1 VTNKKIE
8 YDYGPVPTI
17 ERFTDST
24 KFIRGIMGPFGSGK
38 SSGCVLEII
47 RRGMEQRPGADGIR
61 RTRWA
66 VIRNSYPQLNDSTIR
81 TVHDWFPP
89 RIFGKY
95 HTQKHEYKITRF
107 KDCEIEILFRA
118 LDRPDQVENLL
129 STEYTGAWLNE
140 AREVPEAIFEAIQGR
155 VGRYPSFREE
165 GCTWDGVIMDTN
177 PPDTDSWWYRH
188 FEESLDTSR
197 VCTEII
203 EDSTGKKCGEPSVR
217 VFNKFTHEEFAF
229 CRKHDKYELFKQPSG
244 LSPKAENLVNLKKDY
259 YKNLAAGKKS
269 EYIKVYIHGDYGF
282 IIDGQPVY
290 PEYDDAVHCG
300 EFDVTEGLMIR
311 RGWDFGLCYSDDTEV
326 LTKSGWKLF
335 KDVDEVFDQVA
346 TRNPDTGLME
356 YTDINFKVDR
366 PYRGEMLEWANT
378 EMNMCVTPE
387 HVVPFTYRDTPDKV
401 HWASAQWLSE
411 NMSGHHYVDLCSQW
425 SPDYREKEYFG
436 ISSKVFAGFMGI
448 YLSEGCTDGNRV
460 SIYQKEN
467 NREIADLLRETG
479 KDWRRKDGG
488 KAAGWRLYDP
498 ELALFLNAFGRACI
512 KYVHPIIKQM
522 PTSHILNFIRF
533 YTIGDGHIRVRN
545 GVEEHTIFT
554 TSLTMAGALQELA
567 QKVGWNTSLR
577 VVAPQQ
583 SVMAEG
589 NTARV
594 ITNKGGYSITFKK
607 HAQRAE
613 FHKRSFRRVQYD
625 GRIYCLNVPYHTLYV
640 RRGGKPHWN
649 GNTPAVT
656 FSQMHPSGQWRILD
670 EFVGTN
676 IAVDRFSDDLI
687 TYCNQ
692 HYPDFIFQDFGD
704 PAGDARSQVDEKTCF
719 QILRSK
725 GIMIEP
731 GTQEPGIRIEAVR
744 KPMGRK
750 DGFVMHP
757 RCKVLR
763 KGFKGGYF
771 YRKMMNK
778 AGTISEKPEKNDY
791 SHPHDALQYDATRLF
806 AYDLLT
812 PKKEAARQRYDDKP
826 KTRRRSWMA
835 A

>member
-300 EFDVTEGLMIR
+300 SLMLR
-311 RGWDFGLCYSDDTEV
+311 RG
-326 LTKSGWKLF
+326 
-335 KDVDEVFDQVA
+335 
-346 TRNPDTGLME
+346 
-356 YTDINFKVDR
+356 
-366 PYRGEMLEWANT
+366 
-378 EMNMCVTPE
+378 
-387 HVVPFTYRDTPDKV
+387 
-401 HWASAQWLSE
+401 
-411 NMSGHHYVDLCSQW
+411 
-425 SPDYREKEYFG
+425 
-436 ISSKVFAGFMGI
+436 
-448 YLSEGCTDGNRV
+448 
-460 SIYQKEN
+460 
-467 NREIADLLRETG
+467 
-479 KDWRRKDGG
+479 
-488 KAAGWRLYDP
+488 
-498 ELALFLNAFGRACI
+498 
-512 KYVHPIIKQM
+512 
-522 PTSHILNFIRF
+522 
-533 YTIGDGHIRVRN
+533 
-545 GVEEHTIFT
+545 
-554 TSLTMAGALQELA
+554 
-567 QKVGWNTSLR
+567 
-577 VVAPQQ
+577 
-583 SVMAEG
+583 
-589 NTARV
+589 
-594 ITNKGGYSITFKK
+594 
-607 HAQRAE
+607 
-613 FHKRSFRRVQYD
+613 
-625 GRIYCLNVPYHTLYV
+625 
-640 RRGGKPHWN
+640 
-649 GNTPAVT
+649 
-656 FSQMHPSGQWRILD
+656 
-670 EFVGTN
+670 
-676 IAVDRFSDDLI
+676 
-687 TYCNQ
+687 
-692 HYPDFIFQDFGD
+692 
-704 PAGDARSQVDEKTCF
+704 
-719 QILRSK
+719 
-725 GIMIEP
+725 
-731 GTQEPGIRIEAVR
+731 
-744 KPMGRK
+744 
-750 DGFVMHP
+750 
-757 RCKVLR
+757 
-763 KGFKGGYF
+763 
-771 YRKMMNK
+771 
-778 AGTISEKPEKNDY
+778 
-791 SHPHDALQYDATRLF
+791 
-806 AYDLLT
+806 
-812 PKKEAARQRYDDKP
+812 
-826 KTRRRSWMA
+826 
-835 A
+835 